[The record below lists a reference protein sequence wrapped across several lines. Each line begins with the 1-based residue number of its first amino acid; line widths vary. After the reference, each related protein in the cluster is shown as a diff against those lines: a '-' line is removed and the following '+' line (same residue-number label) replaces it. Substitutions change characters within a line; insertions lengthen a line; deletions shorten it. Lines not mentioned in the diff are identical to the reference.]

1 MNFLATIL
9 TFLTLAV
16 LVLLSMLG
24 TKNETL
30 KEEVKENYDLE
41 DENYN
46 LKKKIDDLKEENK
59 SLKEMVMEFKGG
71 ELTKGELI
79 KGVQELVDKE
89 ENERLERIR
98 KINQEYN
105 NLFIPGKEGMESLK
119 EENNNLNR
127 GL

>member
-59 SLKEMVMEFKGG
+59 SLKGMVMEFKGG

-105 NLFIPGKEGMESLK
+105 DLFIPGKEGMESLK